1 MSDDGAILRGYLSVF
16 TGDLGR
22 LLVFA
27 AFIPLLVRTVG
38 EAGFGRYALVMAAF
52 APSRKILNMGLFEA
66 TKTYVSRE
74 DGAERERVVATS
86 FALHAGTLV
95 VGIPALAAIF
105 TVATEGPLRRA
116 LYLMLGAVVGE
127 QLYYFGRGVLHAYK
141 REAIVEPLI
150 PVRSVILAVVG
161 LTLAAEG
168 YGVPGVFAGFAT
180 GFLLT
185 GLVSTALALREAGVV
200 PSPRRLALAAYGRPL
215 LRFGVQTMALVLM
228 LTSMFKVDVLLVGY
242 FESDAA
248 TGHYRAAL
256 QVSEFMWVVSIAMEQ
271 VMIQSTARLWEDGA
285 LGELTAL
292 LSRLLRYVVVVTV
305 LLVAGVF
312 VLSEQFLTL
321 YFGPAYE
328 ASVLPLRVLLP
339 GVLGFAMA
347 RVIWPVL
354 QAGGHLRTL
363 LFATGT
369 AVVLNVVLNLALIPT
384 VGIVGAAIG
393 TSVAYGSMA
402 VTHVAAARTVDL
414 RPLDGLPV
422 VRTAVLGLATIGLLW
437 VLEPLGPWWVD
448 LGVLPF
454 VGLAAYALGCQA
466 LDVLT
471 VGEIRSLVGEFTS
484 TDDQSAAE

>member
-1 MSDDGAILRGYLSVF
+1 MADDGAILKGYLSVF
-16 TGDLGR
+16 AGDLGR
-22 LLVFA
+22 LLIFA

-38 EAGFGRYALVMAAF
+38 EGGFGRYALVMAIF
-52 APSRKILNMGLFEA
+52 LPSRKVLNMGLFEA

-74 DGAERERVVATS
+74 EGAERDRVIATS
-86 FALHAGTLV
+86 FALHAGMLV
-95 VGIPALAAIF
+95 VGIPLLAGLF
-105 TVATEGPLRRA
+105 TVATDGSLQLA

-141 REAIVEPLI
+141 REAVVEPLI

-185 GLVSTALALREAGVV
+185 GALSTGLAFREARIL
-200 PSPRRLALAAYGRPL
+200 PSPRRLAFAVYGRPL

-228 LTSMFKVDVLLVGY
+228 LTSMFKVDILLVGY
-242 FESDAA
+242 FESDVA

-271 VMIQSTARLWEDGA
+271 VMIQSTARLWEEDA
-285 LGELTAL
+285 IGELTAL
-292 LSRLLRYVVVVTV
+292 TARMLRYVVVITA

-328 ASVLPLRVLLP
+328 ASVLPLRILLP

-363 LFATGT
+363 LLATGT
-369 AVVLNVVLNLALIPT
+369 AVVINVALNLALIPMI
-384 VGIVGAAIG
+384 GIAGAAIG

-402 VTHVAAARTVDL
+402 VTHVLAARTVDL
-414 RPLDGLPV
+414 RPTKGLPIL
-422 VRTAVLGLATIGLLW
+422 RIAALGAATIGLLW
-437 VLEPLGPWWVD
+437 VLVPLGPWWVD
-448 LGVLPF
+448 LFVLPWI
-454 VGLAAYALGCQA
+454 GLALYAAGSQVLG
-466 LDVLT
+466 VLT
-471 VGEIRSLVGEFTS
+471 VGELRELVGEFTPA
-484 TDDQSAAE
+484 D